1 MGMNRETLETL
12 VKVHQAE
19 IYRYMRYLGAGAAL
33 AEDLV
38 QETFLAAFRGAK
50 QPDMADV
57 RGRAAWLRAIAR
69 NLFFNACR
77 RRKGLP
83 VPVDSQWLQQ
93 AEAVWHSQLLRGG
106 DGFETVEAL
115 RACVEA
121 LPPRQREVLD
131 LRYRQGKSRA
141 EMARRCR
148 MTADGIKSLLRRIRT
163 ALAECIQR
171 RLVKEARS

>member
-1 MGMNRETLETL
+1 MDRDTLETL

-19 IYRYMRYLGAGAAL
+19 IYRYMRYLGAGSAL

-38 QETFLAAFRGAK
+38 QETFLAAFRSAK
-50 QPDMADV
+50 QPGMAGV
-57 RGRAAWLRAIAR
+57 RGRSAWLRAIGR

-77 RRKGLP
+77 RRKDLP
-83 VPVDSQWLQQ
+83 VAVDSQWLQQ
-93 AEAVWHSQLLRGG
+93 AEAAWDAQLLREG

-121 LPPRQREVLD
+121 LPARQRDVLD
-131 LRYRQGKSRA
+131 LRYRQGKSRT
-141 EMARRCR
+141 EMARQCR
-148 MTADGIKSLLRRIRT
+148 MTGDGIKSLLRRIRT

-171 RLVKEARS
+171 RLAKEPRP